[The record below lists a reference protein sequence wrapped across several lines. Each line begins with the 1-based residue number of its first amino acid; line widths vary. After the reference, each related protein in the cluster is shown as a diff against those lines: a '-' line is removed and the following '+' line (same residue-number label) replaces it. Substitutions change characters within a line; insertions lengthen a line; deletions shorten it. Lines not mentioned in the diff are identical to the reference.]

1 MRRTDGASETPLNSQ
16 HFHGRC
22 DADRRGSKIPYG
34 SGGVRVRIVEFYYTG
49 MFIIDR
55 KIIYDYGY
63 RLQSIESGVIIND
76 PVRNRLQTD
85 YCCSGLRSTIP

>member
-1 MRRTDGASETPLNSQ
+1 MQTGEEAKYRMAVAEYEYES
-16 HFHGRC
+16 
-22 DADRRGSKIPYG
+22 
-34 SGGVRVRIVEFYYTG
+34 YYTVFGG

-63 RLQSIESGVIIND
+63 RLQQIESGVIIND
-76 PVRNRLQTD
+76 IVRNCFQTD